1 MTATQTRSRAVVL
14 LSGGMDS
21 CVCAAL
27 AARDYDAAGLHVMY
41 GQRTEERERRAFD
54 AVCARLGIG
63 RRMVI
68 RNEALRQIGG
78 SALTDLSIAVPRA
91 GGEFAGRGPE
101 GAGGSRGPSTR
112 SQHAQNR
119 GALNP
124 STGSG
129 QALAQDD
136 KRKESADGQEQPGSE
151 VPITYVPFRNAH
163 FLAAAVS
170 WAEVLGAEKILIGA
184 VEQDSSGYPDCR
196 PAYYRAFNEVIRA
209 GTREGKIEI
218 VTPLIGMRK
227 VEIVRLGLEL
237 SAPFDL
243 TWSCY
248 SREDRACGVCES
260 CVLRLRAFQA
270 AGAHDP
276 IAYEREAAART
287 TGEK

>member
-1 MTATQTRSRAVVL
+1 MKLDGKSRVRAVVL

-27 AARDYDAAGLHVMY
+27 AARDYDAAALHVMY
-41 GQRTEERERRAFD
+41 GQRTEERERRAFE
-54 AVCARLGIG
+54 AVCERLGIE

-68 RNEALRQIGG
+68 RNEALRHIGG
-78 SALTDLSIAVPRA
+78 SALTDRSLAVPRA
-91 GGEFAGRGPE
+91 AGEFEGRDPE
-101 GAGGSRGPSTR
+101 GAGGSRGSSTR
-112 SQHAQNR
+112 AAKSA
-119 GALNP
+119 
-124 STGSG
+124 
-129 QALAQDD
+129 ALAQDD
-136 KRKESADGQEQPGSE
+136 IHKDVCDGQEQRGSE

-170 WAEVLGAEKILIGA
+170 WAEVLEAEKIIMGA

-196 PAYYRAFNEVIRA
+196 PAYYRAFNQVIRA

-227 VEIVRLGLEL
+227 AEIVTLGLEL
-237 SAPFDL
+237 GAPFHL

-270 AGAHDP
+270 AGARDP
-276 IAYEREAAART
+276 ITYAQEGARDRR
-287 TGEK
+287 